1 MLWSN
6 VSHDSQLLTA
16 HARTSA
22 LLVRLLLAHT
32 EAAVTESY
40 TVFYS
45 GDAEKISPHSKGLL
59 TYELGKEGDTGS
71 LALRL
76 TANGEGG
83 LFSREW
89 ITLDAIHAI
98 LEQQQDSFPSRVFRP
113 LFGQGSTNNAG
124 FLAAVLRSPDICLIE
139 ADSSR
144 LFMHRFYTDWQHRM
158 TRLAALSQD

>member
-1 MLWSN
+1 MSKKKI
-6 VSHDSQLLTA
+6 A
-16 HARTSA
+16 
-22 LLVRLLLAHT
+22 T
-32 EAAVTESY
+32 EAAVIESY

-59 TYELGKEGDTGS
+59 TYELGKEDETGS

-98 LEQQQDSFPSRVFRP
+98 LERQQDSFPSRVFRS

-144 LFMHRFYTDWQHRM
+144 LFMHHCYADWQHRM
-158 TRLAALSQD
+158 TQLAALSQD

>member
-1 MLWSN
+1 MSKKKI
-6 VSHDSQLLTA
+6 A
-16 HARTSA
+16 
-22 LLVRLLLAHT
+22 T
-32 EAAVTESY
+32 EAAVIESY

-45 GDAEKISPHSKGLL
+45 GEAEKISPHSKGLL
-59 TYELGKEGDTGS
+59 TYELGKEGETGS

-89 ITLDAIHAI
+89 IALDAIHAI

-124 FLAAVLRSPDICLIE
+124 FLAAVLRSPDIFLIE

-144 LFMHRFYTDWQHRM
+144 LFMHHCYADWQHRM
-158 TRLAALSQD
+158 TQLAALSQD

>member
-1 MLWSN
+1 MSKKKG
-6 VSHDSQLLTA
+6 A
-16 HARTSA
+16 
-22 LLVRLLLAHT
+22 T

-45 GDAEKISPHSKGLL
+45 GEAEKISPHSKGLL

-89 ITLDAIHAI
+89 IALDAIHAI
-98 LEQQQDSFPSRVFRP
+98 LEQQQDSFQSGYLPYRSGQQQTLYAP
-113 LFGQGSTNNAG
+113 L
-124 FLAAVLRSPDICLIE
+124 LC
-139 ADSSR
+139 
-144 LFMHRFYTDWQHRM
+144 
-158 TRLAALSQD
+158 RLAASYDAACYAQPGLTPLFLCSVNQKSGNSLCHHP